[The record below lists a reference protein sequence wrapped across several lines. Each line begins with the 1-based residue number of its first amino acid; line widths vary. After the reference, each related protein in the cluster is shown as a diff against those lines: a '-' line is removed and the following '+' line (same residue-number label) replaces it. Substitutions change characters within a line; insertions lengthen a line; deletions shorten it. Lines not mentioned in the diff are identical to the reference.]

1 LPWGPGC
8 HGCTALLCQL
18 TIGWSDRG
26 QRLRKGEEGVDDCD
40 KAASF
45 LFSAPARRST
55 SSLEVTFQAALRPA
69 ASTGKL
75 TDMARPLATIEEE
88 IRELSVADKETL
100 LRVLW
105 EELDGPADSEVDAEW
120 LREAQ
125 RRSREIDDG
134 MVECI
139 PAEQVFARLE
149 TLIKK

>member
-1 LPWGPGC
+1 LDQG
-8 HGCTALLCQL
+8 
-18 TIGWSDRG
+18 
-26 QRLRKGEEGVDDCD
+26 GVDDWD
-40 KAASF
+40 KVPSIDAGAA
-45 LFSAPARRST
+45 PRRST
-55 SSLEVTFQAALRPA
+55 SSLEVTFQGALHPA
-69 ASTGKL
+69 ATTGNL

-134 MVECI
+134 SVECI
-139 PAEQVFARLE
+139 PAEEVFARLE
-149 TLIKK
+149 ALIKK

>member
-1 LPWGPGC
+1 LDKVPSFD
-8 HGCTALLCQL
+8 A
-18 TIGWSDRG
+18 
-26 QRLRKGEEGVDDCD
+26 GE
-40 KAASF
+40 
-45 LFSAPARRST
+45 APRRST
-55 SSLEVTFQAALRPA
+55 SSLEVAFQAALRAP

-75 TDMARPLATIEEE
+75 SDMARPLATIEEE
-88 IRELSVADKETL
+88 IRELSIADKETL

-134 MVECI
+134 LVECI

>member
-1 LPWGPGC
+1 MIWIN
-8 HGCTALLCQL
+8 QL
-18 TIGWSDRG
+18 R
-26 QRLRKGEEGVDDCD
+26 C
-40 KAASF
+40 AAAQPRVAQPHRWRS
-45 LFSAPARRST
+45 LF
-55 SSLEVTFQAALRPA
+55 QGALRPA
-69 ASTGKL
+69 AAAGKL

-120 LREAQ
+120 LREVQ

-134 MVECI
+134 LVECI

>member
-1 LPWGPGC
+1 VP
-8 HGCTALLCQL
+8 
-18 TIGWSDRG
+18 
-26 QRLRKGEEGVDDCD
+26 
-40 KAASF
+40 SF
-45 LFSAPARRST
+45 GAGATPRRST
-55 SSLEVTFQAALRPA
+55 LSLEVTFEGALHPA
-69 ASTGKL
+69 ATTGKL

-134 MVECI
+134 VVECI
-139 PAEQVFARLE
+139 PAEQVFANLE
-149 TLIKK
+149 ALIKK